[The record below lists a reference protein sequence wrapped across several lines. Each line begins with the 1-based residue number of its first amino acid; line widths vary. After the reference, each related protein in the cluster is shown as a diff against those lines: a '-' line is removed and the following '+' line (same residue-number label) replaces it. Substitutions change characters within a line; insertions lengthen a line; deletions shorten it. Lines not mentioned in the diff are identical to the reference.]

1 MDTVQQWVSLGLSI
15 LSLAGVVW
23 ALLQSPAK
31 KNADELATH
40 RKATSEE
47 LALLDK
53 RLDVAE
59 MQIGTLDTVIK
70 QLPTRDMF
78 HSLDKE
84 LTKVA
89 GEIGTITET
98 LDTAK
103 HSLQRIEGF
112 LIASTQ
118 QQRA

>member
-1 MDTVQQWVSLGLSI
+1 MEFLTIWMPLIAS
-15 LSLAGVVW
+15 SLASGLAVW
-23 ALLQSPAK
+23 NFLQSPAK
-31 KNADELATH
+31 ENAKNLQRLGEAQGELIQD
-40 RKATSEE
+40 
-47 LALLDK
+47 LDG
-53 RLDVAE
+53 RLDEAE
-59 MQIGTLDTVIK
+59 RRIDTLDTVIK

-78 HSLDKE
+78 HALDKE

-118 QQRA
+118 GRSA